1 MIEALDRAGLPKGV
15 LNVVTG
21 RGSVIGNYLIEHQ
34 GIDMISFT
42 GGSGTGKRIAK
53 LANMIPL
60 VMELGGKD
68 PAIVVKGCKFR
79 FGSKTNCIRCI
90 FLLRST
96 LHCY

>member
-1 MIEALDRAGLPKGV
+1 M
-15 LNVVTG
+15 VTG

-68 PAIVVKGCKFR
+68 PAIVVKDANLDLAAKQLYPVH
-79 FGSKTNCIRCI
+79 
-90 FLLRST
+90 FLTPVNAALLLNVFSLRDDR
-96 LHCY
+96 